1 MFDFAAALSNPMAV
15 SEIRRQ
21 RDLFEEK
28 KKQKFVEKQRRKKLN
43 QNDENQSDDRATYVI
58 NSDIDEGVGVSMYS
72 ADVTTAATWGGSTE
86 QSSDEGDSA
95 VGDDDDDDENVRSF
109 SLFFFVFMA
118 TVK

>member
-1 MFDFAAALSNPMAV
+1 MAV

-21 RDLFEEK
+21 RDLFEDG
-28 KKQKFVEKQRRKKLN
+28 KKQKFVEKQRRKK
-43 QNDENQSDDRATYVI
+43 QSQHIDENQSDDRATYVI

-95 VGDDDDDDENVRSF
+95 VGDEPV
-109 SLFFFVFMA
+109 
-118 TVK
+118 